1 MRCILTVHHRGS
13 HSKKMAQNAVSAV
26 LFQQER
32 NWKRSVKKS
41 ETLIVYKVELFYTAR
56 NTGGI
61 MLKVHAKR
69 SDSVEV
75 LCLEG
80 QIVNGDTETLRSAAQ
95 LVSNASDIILD
106 LSSVT
111 LVDAHGLGVL
121 LQLREQTLAN
131 GMHFELMNV
140 HASLSRIFEITRLNT
155 VFEINSGVEFC
166 PKPTY
171 APRLAA

>member
-1 MRCILTVHHRGS
+1 
-13 HSKKMAQNAVSAV
+13 
-26 LFQQER
+26 
-32 NWKRSVKKS
+32 
-41 ETLIVYKVELFYTAR
+41 
-56 NTGGI
+56 

-95 LVSNASDIILD
+95 LMSDASDIILD
-106 LSSVT
+106 LSNVT

-121 LQLREQTLAN
+121 LQLREQTVAN

-166 PKPTY
+166 PKPMY

>member
-1 MRCILTVHHRGS
+1 
-13 HSKKMAQNAVSAV
+13 
-26 LFQQER
+26 
-32 NWKRSVKKS
+32 
-41 ETLIVYKVELFYTAR
+41 
-56 NTGGI
+56 

-80 QIVNGDTETLRSAAQ
+80 QIVNGETETLRSAAQ
-95 LVSNASDIILD
+95 LMSDASNIILD
-106 LSSVT
+106 LSNVT

-121 LQLREQTLAN
+121 LQLRQHTVAN

-140 HASLSRIFEITRLNT
+140 NASLSRIFEITRLNT

-171 APRLAA
+171 APRLRVAA